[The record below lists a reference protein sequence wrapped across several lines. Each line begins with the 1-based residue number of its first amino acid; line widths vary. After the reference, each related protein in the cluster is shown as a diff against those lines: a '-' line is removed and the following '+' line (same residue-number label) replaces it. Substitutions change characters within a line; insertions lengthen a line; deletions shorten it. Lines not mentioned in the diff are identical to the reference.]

1 MKERVSDISDG
12 VHDRGGLCSE
22 NGPEIM
28 GKRDSWPIVLDR
40 TELWIH

>member
-1 MKERVSDISDG
+1 MEERVSDISDG
-12 VHDRGGLCSE
+12 INNRGSLRSE